1 VLGGLRT
8 QASIHR
14 ILCRFQSDFMQV
26 LKNMAEREGFEPPIR
41 FPVYTLSRRAVSTT
55 HPSLRVSAGCHR
67 NTEVLPLRLRSGSGF
82 RQAAQT
88 PPKRLNFRGV
98 RFQPLT
104 HLSALS
110 ACPVVCGHA
119 GVELW
124 CKPVQ
129 QACSAIL
136 NEKTKIRPDL
146 GSSPERKP
154 LVNQRSKFSRRISPP
169 RLAARPSDLNCGSAD
184 VDNWDELPAGVQPR
198 CNSPQP
204 AGRLAQSASSS
215 TR

>member
-1 VLGGLRT
+1 
-8 QASIHR
+8 
-14 ILCRFQSDFMQV
+14 
-26 LKNMAEREGFEPPIR
+26 MAEREGFEPPIR

-55 HPSLRVSAGCHR
+55 HPSLRVRAGCHR
-67 NTEVLPLRLRSGSGF
+67 NTEVLPRRLRSGSGF

-119 GVELW
+119 GVKLW

-136 NEKTKIRPDL
+136 NEMEEDENRTRPGFISGEEVFASTSEQVQSADL
-146 GSSPERKP
+146 SPAA
-154 LVNQRSKFSRRISPP
+154 RSAAFRFKLRIS
-169 RLAARPSDLNCGSAD
+169 
-184 VDNWDELPAGVQPR
+184 R
-198 CNSPQP
+198 C
-204 AGRLAQSASSS
+204 R
-215 TR
+215 